1 MQCFLKLQ
9 NENIYLLIYL
19 SKTPTKRRIGN
30 MLNQLKLWTKKLKKQ
45 LFILYLAY
53 KDERVSW
60 YTKVFTACV
69 VAYAFSPIDLIPDFI
84 PVLGY
89 IDDIIIVPLGI
100 MLALKMLPTSVIED
114 CTIKAEELIQNER
127 PKNWVAGSIII
138 IVWLLIF
145 TWSCF
150 TVFKLLN

>member
-1 MQCFLKLQ
+1 
-9 NENIYLLIYL
+9 
-19 SKTPTKRRIGN
+19 
-30 MLNQLKLWTKKLKKQ
+30 MLNQLKLWAKKLKKQ

-53 KDERVSW
+53 KDNRVSW

-100 MLALKMLPTSVIED
+100 MLALKMIPKNVIED
-114 CTIKAEELIQNER
+114 CTIKVEELIQNEK
-127 PKNWVAGSIII
+127 PKNWVMGSIII
-138 IVWLLIF
+138 IVWILIF

-150 TVFKLLN
+150 TVFKFLN

>member
-1 MQCFLKLQ
+1 
-9 NENIYLLIYL
+9 
-19 SKTPTKRRIGN
+19 
-30 MLNQLKLWTKKLKKQ
+30 MLNQLKQWAKKLKKQ

-100 MLALKMLPTSVIED
+100 MLALKMLPISVIED
-114 CTIKAEELIQNER
+114 CTIKAEELIQNEK
-127 PKNWVAGSIII
+127 PQNWVAGSIII
-138 IVWLLIF
+138 VVWLLILM
-145 TWSCF
+145 WSCF
-150 TVFKLLN
+150 IVFKFLN

>member
-1 MQCFLKLQ
+1 
-9 NENIYLLIYL
+9 
-19 SKTPTKRRIGN
+19 
-30 MLNQLKLWTKKLKKQ
+30 MLNQLKLWAKKLKKQ

-60 YTKVFTACV
+60 YTKLFTACV

-100 MLALKMLPTSVIED
+100 MLALKMLPKNVIED
-114 CTIKAEELIQNER
+114 CTIKAEELIQNEK

-145 TWSCF
+145 MWSCF
-150 TVFKLLN
+150 IVFKFLN

>member
-1 MQCFLKLQ
+1 
-9 NENIYLLIYL
+9 
-19 SKTPTKRRIGN
+19 
-30 MLNQLKLWTKKLKKQ
+30 MLNQLKLWAKKLKKQ

-69 VAYAFSPIDLIPDFI
+69 VAYAFS
-84 PVLGY
+84 
-89 IDDIIIVPLGI
+89 
-100 MLALKMLPTSVIED
+100 LALKMLPTSIIED
-114 CTIKAEELIQNER
+114 CAIKAEELIQNER

>member
-1 MQCFLKLQ
+1 M
-9 NENIYLLIYL
+9 I
-19 SKTPTKRRIGN
+19 
-30 MLNQLKLWTKKLKKQ
+30 NQLKQWAKKLKKQ

-89 IDDIIIVPLGI
+89 IDDIIIVPLGV
-100 MLALKMLPTSVIED
+100 MLALKMLPISVIED
-114 CTIKAEELIQNER
+114 CTIKAEELIQNEK
-127 PKNWVAGSIII
+127 PQNWVAGSIII
-138 IVWLLIF
+138 VVWLLILM
-145 TWSCF
+145 WSCF
-150 TVFKLLN
+150 IVFKFLN

>member
-1 MQCFLKLQ
+1 
-9 NENIYLLIYL
+9 
-19 SKTPTKRRIGN
+19 
-30 MLNQLKLWTKKLKKQ
+30 MLNQLKLWAKKLKKQ

-60 YTKVFTACV
+60 YTKLFTACV

-100 MLALKMLPTSVIED
+100 MLALKMLPISVIED
-114 CTIKAEELIQNER
+114 CTIKAEELIQNEK
-127 PKNWVAGSIII
+127 PQNWVAGSIII
-138 IVWLLIF
+138 VVWLLILM
-145 TWSCF
+145 WSCF
-150 TVFKLLN
+150 IVFKFLN

>member
-1 MQCFLKLQ
+1 M
-9 NENIYLLIYL
+9 
-19 SKTPTKRRIGN
+19 
-30 MLNQLKLWTKKLKKQ
+30 
-45 LFILYLAY
+45 LYLAY

-100 MLALKMLPTSVIED
+100 MLALKMLPTSIIED
-114 CTIKAEELIQNER
+114 CAIKAEELIQNER

>member
-1 MQCFLKLQ
+1 
-9 NENIYLLIYL
+9 
-19 SKTPTKRRIGN
+19 
-30 MLNQLKLWTKKLKKQ
+30 MLNQLKLWAKKLKKQ

-60 YTKVFTACV
+60 YIKLFTACV

-100 MLALKMLPTSVIED
+100 MLALKMLPISVIED

-138 IVWLLIF
+138 VVWLFIF
-145 TWSCF
+145 MWSYF
-150 TVFKLLN
+150 TVFKLLK

>member
-1 MQCFLKLQ
+1 
-9 NENIYLLIYL
+9 
-19 SKTPTKRRIGN
+19 
-30 MLNQLKLWTKKLKKQ
+30 
-45 LFILYLAY
+45 
-53 KDERVSW
+53 
-60 YTKVFTACV
+60 
-69 VAYAFSPIDLIPDFI
+69 PDFI

-100 MLALKMLPTSVIED
+100 MLALKMLPTSIIED
-114 CTIKAEELIQNER
+114 CAIKAEELIQNER